1 MVGDK
6 SMRGVIVII
15 AIICLLSACSTHTGA
30 TSKWD
35 YYAPEHVRCFENET
49 KFCRKFGKYMIC
61 ECIA

>member
-15 AIICLLSACSTHTGA
+15 AIVCLLSACSTYTGA

-35 YYAPEHVRCFENET
+35 YYAPENVRCFDNET
-49 KFCRKFGKYMIC
+49 KFCRKYGKYMVC
-61 ECIA
+61 ECLA